1 MSDRQDLRQS
11 GVLLVD
17 DDPAMLRN
25 FRRALDEYG
34 YRIETAQS
42 PAEAESALARAVF
55 DVCLLDVNLGEDS
68 GMDLL
73 PRLREAAPWMRVVMA
88 TALNDAT
95 LAVNALRTGASDYLV
110 KPCTPDELVHAVA
123 QQADARRLE
132 KRIEALEK
140 NAADGRSE
148 IDLETR
154 NPQLLATYEV
164 ARQVAATDATV
175 LILGESGVGKNVLA
189 RAIHDWS
196 TRSKN
201 NFATVSCPSLS
212 AELLASELFGHVRG
226 AFTGATD
233 NRQGRVQVADGGTLF
248 LDEVGDMP
256 AAMQPKLLRFI
267 QDREYERVGDP
278 NTRKADVRVIAATNH
293 DLRAMAADG
302 RFREDLYYRLNVV
315 TLTMPSLRERRED
328 ISRLA
333 THLLEKFVRQ
343 YDRPARRFGEAA
355 TALLVAYDWPGNL
368 RELRNVVERAVILCQ
383 GEAVGPEH
391 LPFASNARGLGG
403 GLRVGDP
410 VSLQELEHAH
420 IQALLAISPT
430 MEAAARTL
438 GIDSSTLYRKRKQYN
453 MP

>member
-1 MSDRQDLRQS
+1 MSERLELQRS
-11 GVLLVD
+11 GVLVVD

-25 FRRALDEYG
+25 FRRALDEHG

-42 PAEAESALARAVF
+42 AAEAESALARAVF

-73 PRLREAAPWMRVVMA
+73 PRLREAAPWMRIVMA

-110 KPCTPDELVHAVA
+110 KPCSPDELVHAVA
-123 QQADARRLE
+123 QQADARRME
-132 KRIEALEK
+132 RRIEALEK
-140 NAADGRSE
+140 SDDDGRSE
-148 IDLETR
+148 IDLDTR

-196 TRSKN
+196 VRSKG

-248 LDEVGDMP
+248 LDEIGDMP
-256 AAMQPKLLRFI
+256 AAMQPRLLRFI

-278 NTRKADVRVIAATNH
+278 HTRKADVRVIAATNH
-293 DLRAMAADG
+293 DLRAMVSEG

-328 ISRLA
+328 VARLA
-333 THLLEKFVRQ
+333 THLLEKFVHQ

-355 TALLVAYDWPGNL
+355 TALLTAYDWPGNL
-368 RELRNVVERAVILCQ
+368 RELRNVVERAVILCP
-383 GEAVGPEH
+383 GDAVGPEH
-391 LPFASNARGLGG
+391 LPFASSGRGVSG
-403 GLRVGDP
+403 GLRAGDP
-410 VSLQELEHAH
+410 VSLQELEQAH

>member
-1 MSDRQDLRQS
+1 MSDRQDLRQA

-95 LAVNALRTGASDYLV
+95 LAVSALRTGASDYLV

-140 NAADGRSE
+140 TASDGRSE

-196 TRSKN
+196 ARSKN

-248 LDEVGDMP
+248 LDEIGDMP

-328 ISRLA
+328 IARLA
-333 THLLEKFVRQ
+333 TRLLEKFVRQ

-391 LPFASNARGLGG
+391 LPFSSNARGLGG

>member
-1 MSDRQDLRQS
+1 MSERQDLRQI

-25 FRRALDEYG
+25 FRRALDEVG

-42 PAEAESALARAVF
+42 AAEAEAALARAVF

-95 LAVNALRTGASDYLV
+95 LAVSALRTGASDYLV
-110 KPCTPDELVHAVA
+110 KPCSPDELLHAVA

-140 NAADGRSE
+140 SADDGRSE

-196 TRSKN
+196 SRTKG

-248 LDEVGDMP
+248 LDEIGDMP
-256 AAMQPKLLRFI
+256 GSLQPKLLRFI

-278 NTRKADVRVIAATNH
+278 HTRKADVRVIAATNH
-293 DLRAMAADG
+293 DLRAMVNDG

-328 ISRLA
+328 IARLA

-343 YDRPARRFGEAA
+343 YDRPARRFGDAA

-383 GEAVGPEH
+383 GDAVGPEH
-391 LPFASNARGLGG
+391 LPFSNNARGLGG

-410 VSLQELEHAH
+410 VSLQELEQAH